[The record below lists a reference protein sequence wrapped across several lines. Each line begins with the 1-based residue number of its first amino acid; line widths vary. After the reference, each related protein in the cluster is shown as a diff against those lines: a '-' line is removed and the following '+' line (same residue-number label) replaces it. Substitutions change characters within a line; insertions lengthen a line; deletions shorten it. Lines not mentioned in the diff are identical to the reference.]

1 MKCGNKL
8 ITMSDC
14 VGFGFSGISPELG
27 ILIAGLNGLR
37 VALRDFSFCLTG
49 SEVFYFEEC

>member
-1 MKCGNKL
+1 MKCGNKP